1 MKKHSTLTDS
11 RFFWERLL
19 LFATGAVLNGVA
31 CLFFYHS
38 RLLCFLLVEFFL
50 IILICLLSVTVR
62 SLIKRRATQFIV
74 MSKRVSDLEIILENI
89 PSVVIGLDK
98 NGGITFANKAAEKI
112 LENSEAE
119 VLKKNLNEFV
129 RSTDESDKQL
139 SGLVKSI
146 RSIKEPVYFNDRK
159 IESISSKNYLISGFI
174 CPVHYSGSTNA
185 LLIFNDET
193 ERKLKEYDLFINS
206 DKLKGV
212 MKFYEKHFQ
221 YYL

>member
-1 MKKHSTLTDS
+1 
-11 RFFWERLL
+11 
-19 LFATGAVLNGVA
+19 
-31 CLFFYHS
+31 
-38 RLLCFLLVEFFL
+38 
-50 IILICLLSVTVR
+50 
-62 SLIKRRATQFIV
+62 

-174 CPVHYSGSTNA
+174 CPCITVGLPMHY
-185 LLIFNDET
+185 
-193 ERKLKEYDLFINS
+193 
-206 DKLKGV
+206 
-212 MKFYEKHFQ
+212 
-221 YYL
+221 